1 MICLFEI
8 LLVCWHYFESAFMFL
23 LTLTYIFLLLPC
35 HGDIELNPGSQKL
48 KPKSLLVSH
57 WNFNSLSLRNFSK
70 LTQLKVY
77 ISMYKHDFIC
87 LSETYLDSPIPES
100 LLEIDGYNLLGV
112 DHPNNIKRGGV
123 CIYYKESLAVRVI
136 SLPDF
141 KEALLLEMTDNNK
154 KIIVSV
160 IYRSPNHNNSEF
172 HSFLSNLEQLLR
184 DISKYKRTVSV
195 ITADFNAR
203 SLYWSSKDINTSE
216 ETKLYSLTSSNGFLQ
231 LINEPTHIQTNSS
244 SCTDLVFIDQF
255 NRISKFWSPC
265 IFTSN
270 LSSSN
275 CTH

>member
-1 MICLFEI
+1 
-8 LLVCWHYFESAFMFL
+8 
-23 LTLTYIFLLLPC
+23 
-35 HGDIELNPGSQKL
+35 
-48 KPKSLLVSH
+48 
-57 WNFNSLSLRNFSK
+57 
-70 LTQLKVY
+70 
-77 ISMYKHDFIC
+77 MYKHDFIC
-87 LSETYLDSPIPES
+87 LSETYLDSPIPDS
-100 LLEIDGYNLLGV
+100 LLEIDGYNLVGV
-112 DHPNNIKRGGV
+112 DHPNNIKRSGV

-160 IYRSPNHNNSEF
+160 IYRYRNHNNPEF
-172 HSFLSNLEQLLR
+172 DSFLSNLEQLLR

-203 SLYWSSKDINTSE
+203 FSYWESKDINTSE
-216 ETKLYSLTSSNGFLQ
+216 GIKLYLLTSSNGFSQ
-231 LINEPTHIQTNSS
+231 LINEPSHIQTNSS
-244 SCTDLVFIDQF
+244 SCTDLVFIDQS

-275 CTH
+275 CTY